1 MQLRRRHGHMGRGF
15 KGGVEYCACQSPS
28 ESPTSDTSALFCA
41 LFPSTNNKTNGR
53 NNPMKTN
60 SNATSRIGL
69 GEKYLMLLFAAV
81 TLAFGAHSA
90 WASDQ
95 VPFKGRAEGAVVG
108 MAPDPAGV
116 VLTALSDGNATQ
128 LGRFSRE
135 EMVLLNPMTGALAGV
150 ITFTA
155 ANGDQLR
162 CTFAG
167 GFISPTTATGTYT
180 FTGGTGRFEN
190 AAGSATF
197 VASTPDGIHLS
208 VKFEGTLSSVG
219 SNTH

>member
-1 MQLRRRHGHMGRGF
+1 
-15 KGGVEYCACQSPS
+15 
-28 ESPTSDTSALFCA
+28 
-41 LFPSTNNKTNGR
+41 
-53 NNPMKTN
+53 MKTN

-69 GEKYLMLLFAAV
+69 AETYLRLLFAAIA
-81 TLAFGAHSA
+81 LAFAAHSA
-90 WASDQ
+90 WAGDQ
-95 VPFKGRAEGAVVG
+95 VPFKGKAEGAVVS

-116 VLTALSDGNATQ
+116 VLTALASGNATQ

-135 EMVLLNPMTGALAGV
+135 EMLLLNPMTGTLAGV

-162 CTFAG
+162 CTVAG

-190 AAGSATF
+190 AVGSATLTR
-197 VASTPDGIHLS
+197 VPILLAW
-208 VKFEGTLSSVG
+208 
-219 SNTH
+219 

>member
-1 MQLRRRHGHMGRGF
+1 
-15 KGGVEYCACQSPS
+15 
-28 ESPTSDTSALFCA
+28 
-41 LFPSTNNKTNGR
+41 
-53 NNPMKTN
+53 MKTN
-60 SNATSRIGL
+60 NNATSRIGF
-69 GEKYLMLLFAAV
+69 GEKYRLLLLAAV
-81 TLAFGAHSA
+81 TLAFAAHSA
-90 WASDQ
+90 RAGDQ
-95 VPFKGRAEGAVVG
+95 VPFKGRAEGAVVS

-116 VLTALSDGNATQ
+116 VLTALAGGNATH

-135 EMVLLNPMTGALAGV
+135 ETLLLNPMTGILAGA

-190 AAGSATF
+190 ATGSAAF
-197 VASTPDGIHLS
+197 VASTPDGVHLS
-208 VKFEGTLSSVG
+208 AEFEGTLSSVG
-219 SNTH
+219 SNKN